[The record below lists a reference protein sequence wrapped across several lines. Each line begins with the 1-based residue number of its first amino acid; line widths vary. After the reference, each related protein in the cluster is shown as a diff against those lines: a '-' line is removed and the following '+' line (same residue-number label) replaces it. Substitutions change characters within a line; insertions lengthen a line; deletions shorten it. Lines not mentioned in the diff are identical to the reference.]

1 MQEDPLTF
9 PFRKQHRMPSRPNLP
24 EPSVR
29 QACVITALASLVVVG
44 IALSPQRLMA
54 FFRGEFGVVETLSA
68 FAYLVG
74 AWLAVR
80 RARASHGWPRTH
92 WVMWAALCLLFF
104 GEETSWL
111 QHWLAYE
118 TPAKVSAINAQE
130 EFNLHNL
137 FLFSTPASLVDAT
150 GARLSWKLLLSA
162 QVLFYVGFTAYFLLL
177 PLAMRLR
184 SVARL
189 GERLGIPRL
198 GAAFLAIVWLPIGV
212 TSGLTFAFAHDAMR
226 KALIGET
233 REMCFALA
241 IAVFIGLA
249 SAAHRRQGAYRTI
262 SHARRQDEQR

>member
-1 MQEDPLTF
+1 
-9 PFRKQHRMPSRPNLP
+9 MPSPPNIS

-29 QACVITALASLVVVG
+29 QACVITALTSLVVVG
-44 IALSPQRLMA
+44 VAFSPPRLMA
-54 FFRGEFGVVETLSA
+54 FFQGELGIVETISA

-80 RARASHGWPRTH
+80 LARASDGWPRTQ
-92 WVMWAALCLLFF
+92 WVMWAVLCLLFF

-118 TPAKVSAINAQE
+118 TPANVSAINAQE

-150 GARLSWKLLLSA
+150 GAHLTWKLLLSA

-189 GERLGIPRL
+189 GANLGIPRL
-198 GAAFLAIVWLPIGV
+198 SAAFLAIVWLPIGV
-212 TSGLTFAFAHDAMR
+212 TGCLTFAFAHDAVR

-241 IAVFIGLA
+241 IALFIALA
-249 SAAHRRQGAYRTI
+249 SAGHRGDGAYRTV
-262 SHARRQDEQR
+262 SHARGHGEEQ